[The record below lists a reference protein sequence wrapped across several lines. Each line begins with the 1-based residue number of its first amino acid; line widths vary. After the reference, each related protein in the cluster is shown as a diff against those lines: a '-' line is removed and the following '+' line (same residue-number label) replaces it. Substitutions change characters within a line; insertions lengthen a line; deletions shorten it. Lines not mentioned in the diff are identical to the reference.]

1 MKVFKILQSLKD
13 DVQCLILWDEYL
25 KRYRQVNLIYPHI
38 CKCMFKSI
46 EEAINDLSKRPEV
59 TSYTI
64 EILNNYDTIIRKL

>member
-25 KRYRQVNLIYPHI
+25 KIYRFVNLTHPHI
-38 CKCMFKSI
+38 YKCMFKSI

-64 EILNNYDTIIRKL
+64 EDFK

>member
-25 KRYRQVNLIYPHI
+25 KRYRWVNLTHPHI

-46 EEAINDLSKRPEV
+46 EEAINDLSKQPEV

-64 EILNNYDTIIRKL
+64 EDFK

>member
-13 DVQCLILWDEYL
+13 DVQCLILWDEYHE
-25 KRYRQVNLIYPHI
+25 RYRWVNLTHPHI

-46 EEAINDLSKRPEV
+46 EEAINDLSKRPEI

-64 EILNNYDTIIRKL
+64 EDFK